1 MVAVSTQFNLKQ
13 FDKIMN
19 NIVEYSYGFLDGTK
33 KGKDQFLKNL
43 GRGTIEALKQY
54 IDVQAKMSPGA
65 LHHVYEWHETGSPGA
80 RLYNIDYVIT
90 GTGLSFN
97 STFSQSRSIKNGS
110 TVPFYDKARIM
121 ENGIP
126 VTIKPVVAKVL
137 SFEDNGEQVF
147 TPNPVRVENPGGDDV
162 QGTYER
168 TFDSFFRNYFKQS
181 FLRASGI
188 LEYLSN
194 PVAYKTNFKA
204 GSKIGKAKGIQ
215 AGYTW
220 MANAT
225 IEVEY

>member
-1 MVAVSTQFNLKQ
+1 MVAVSTKFNLKQ

-19 NIVEYSYGFLDGTK
+19 NIVDYSYGFLDGTK
-33 KGKDQFLKNL
+33 KGKDEFLKNL

-65 LHHVYEWHETGSPGA
+65 LHHIYEWDQTGSPSA
-80 RLYNIDYVIT
+80 RLYNINYSIT
-90 GTGLSFN
+90 GSGLSFN
-97 STFSQSRSIKNGS
+97 STFSQSKSIKNGS
-110 TVPFYDKARIM
+110 NVPFYDKARIM

-137 SFEDNGEQVF
+137 AFEDNGEQVF
-147 TPNPVRVENPGGDDV
+147 TPNPVRVENPGGDSV
-162 QGTYER
+162 QGAYER

-188 LEYLSN
+188 LEYLNN
-194 PVAYKTNFKA
+194 PVAYKTNFKS
-204 GSKIGKAKGIQ
+204 GSKIGKSKGIE

-220 MANAT
+220 MAKAT
-225 IEVEY
+225 IGVEY